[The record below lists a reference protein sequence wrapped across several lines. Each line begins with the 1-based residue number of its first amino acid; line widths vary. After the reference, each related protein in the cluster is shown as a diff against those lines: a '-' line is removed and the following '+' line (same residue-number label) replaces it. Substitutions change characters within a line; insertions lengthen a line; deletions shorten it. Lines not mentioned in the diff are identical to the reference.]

1 MKSKNPKTA
10 ALVKS
15 AAIIAI
21 GSFAA
26 KMIGAVYRVPLTN
39 LLGSYGLGVYQM
51 VFPVYGMLLTL
62 SGASVPT
69 VLSKLVAE
77 REEEEGKRMLRAALT
92 LLPAIGFFFA
102 LLMAIFSRPLARL
115 QGNADARYCYLALAP
130 SVFFVSTFA
139 SIRGYFQGKMNM
151 LPTALSQLVEQVV
164 KLGVGLF
171 FAHALL
177 PSPVKAAAG
186 ATLGVSVSEGA
197 AALFLF
203 FFYRKRCGKLPRLS
217 LSSQTPYLQTLLK
230 SLLPV
235 VFIGILPPLSGVI
248 SGFYTIP
255 LLSRRAA
262 NATAQYGAYFGGV
275 TSVVG
280 VPVALCYGIAVAAL
294 PILAKNKSTPPLS
307 KTGQNTSNPLW
318 GNTQSVTAPPVP
330 KGEESLLSSYRL
342 TLFIALPACAFLAF
356 FALPVSRL
364 LFFQLSLQ
372 EVALSARLLRLS
384 SLQIPLLSI
393 VQTGNAVLISQ
404 GKARRSAFA
413 LGISCL
419 VEVFLSFFLLLQGI
433 GIFSL
438 PISAIVGYFVATFFN
453 LVYSM
458 KGKTIGKARKR
469 FALQTAAQAF
479 AAFFS
484 AAVGKA
490 ASAVLKSPLFHL
502 LLGFSVTAGVY
513 LLLHAA
519 VFFCKKTL
527 LRKLQK
533 G

>member
-21 GSFAA
+21 GSFLA
-26 KMIGAVYRVPLTN
+26 KAIGAIYRVPLTN
-39 LLGSYGLGVYQM
+39 LLGSYGLGIYQM

-77 REEEEGKRMLRAALT
+77 RTEEEGKKILRSALT
-92 LLPAIGFFFA
+92 LLPAVGFFFCFIMAA
-102 LLMAIFSRPLARL
+102 LSRPLARL
-115 QGNADARYCYLALAP
+115 QGNVDAAYSYLALAP
-130 SVFFVSTFA
+130 AVFFVSSFSA
-139 SIRGYFQGKMNM
+139 IRGYFQGKMNM
-151 LPTALSQLVEQVV
+151 LPTALSQLIEQAV
-164 KLGVGLF
+164 KLGAGLLLARAF
-171 FAHALL
+171 L
-177 PSPVKAAAG
+177 PSPAVAAAG
-186 ATLGVSVSEGA
+186 AALGVSVSEGA
-197 AALFLF
+197 SALFLF
-203 FFYRKRCGKLPRLS
+203 LLYRKKCGKLPKLS
-217 LSSQTPYLQTLLK
+217 LSRQTPYLKTLYK

-235 VFIGILPPLSGVI
+235 VIIGILPPLSGVI

-255 LLSRRAA
+255 LLSRTTA

-280 VPVALCYGIAVAAL
+280 LPVALCYGIAVAAL
-294 PILAKNKSTPPLS
+294 PVLAKTKPLS
-307 KTGQNTSNPLW
+307 QTEQNVPNPLF
-318 GNTQSVTAPPVP
+318 QTAQTVAAAPLP

-342 TLFIALPACAFLAF
+342 TLFIALPACAFCAL
-356 FALPVSRL
+356 FAYPVARL
-364 LFFQLSLQ
+364 LFFQLP
-372 EVALSARLLRLS
+372 VAEIDLSARLLRLS
-384 SLQIPLLSI
+384 AFQIPLLSF

-413 LGISCL
+413 LGISCV
-419 VEVFLSFFLLLQGI
+419 VEVFLSFFLLLGGT

-458 KGKTIGKARKR
+458 KGKTTARAQKR
-469 FALQTAAQAF
+469 FAVQTLAQAF
-479 AAFFS
+479 AAFLS
-484 AAVGKA
+484 AAAGKLA
-490 ASAVLKSPLFHL
+490 AQTVAKTIPQL
-502 LLGFSVTAGVY
+502 LIGFLVTASVY
-513 LLLHAA
+513 LLFHAA
-519 VFFCKKTL
+519 VLFVKKPL
-527 LRKLQK
+527 FRKLQR